1 MATEVPKIAGA
12 TTMQI
17 QSATAAF
24 MDSIKDLRKNYE
36 LEVSER
42 KRLFNLVQVSEGLG
56 SGERDAS
63 KARATIHAAQTRD

>member
-42 KRLFNLVQVSEGLG
+42 KRLFNLVQVSEVLG

-63 KARATIHAAQTRD
+63 KARATNHAAQTRD